1 MWLEWLQLILIA
13 IGLAMDAFAVA
24 ICNGI
29 RIKNIKL
36 WQGIVIALTFGV
48 FQGLMPTIG
57 YFLGETFM
65 SYIEDYDHWV
75 AFALLDGIG
84 LWMIFEGIKD
94 IIKKEEEKEIKFN
107 IWIILFQGVVTSIDA
122 FAVGIT
128 LTGYEIFIAWDALVI
143 FGITFVIGFIGVI
156 LGKQINK
163 LLKGKYSIANIIG
176 GSILVIL
183 GIYIVIEHT
192 LGLGL

>member
-1 MWLEWLQLILIA
+1 MWLEWLQLIFIA

-24 ICNGI
+24 VCNGI

-57 YFLGETFM
+57 YFLGDTFM

-107 IWIILFQGVVTSIDA
+107 IWTILFQGFVTSIDA

-128 LTGYEIFIAWDALVI
+128 LTTFDIFIAWDALII
-143 FGITFVIGFIGVI
+143 FGITFVIAFIGVI

-176 GSILVIL
+176 GLILVAL
-183 GIYIVIEHT
+183 GIYIVIEHS
-192 LGLGL
+192 LAG

>member
-1 MWLEWLQLILIA
+1 
-13 IGLAMDAFAVA
+13 
-24 ICNGI
+24 
-29 RIKNIKL
+29 
-36 WQGIVIALTFGV
+36 
-48 FQGLMPTIG
+48 
-57 YFLGETFM
+57 
-65 SYIEDYDHWV
+65 
-75 AFALLDGIG
+75 
-84 LWMIFEGIKD
+84 MIFEGIKD

-107 IWIILFQGVVTSIDA
+107 IWTILFQGVVTSIDA

-128 LTGYEIFIAWDALVI
+128 LTTFEIFIAWDALVI

-192 LGLGL
+192 LGL

>member
-1 MWLEWLQLILIA
+1 MWFSLVLIA

-57 YFLGETFM
+57 YFLGETFI

-107 IWIILFQGVVTSIDA
+107 IWTILFQGVVTSVDA

-128 LTGYEIFIAWDALVI
+128 LTTFDIFIAWDALII
-143 FGITFVIGFIGVI
+143 FGITFVIAFIGVI

-176 GSILVIL
+176 GLILVAL
-183 GIYIVIEHT
+183 GIYIVIEHS
-192 LGLGL
+192 LAG

>member
-1 MWLEWLQLILIA
+1 MWFSLVLIA

-36 WQGIVIALTFGV
+36 WQGIVIALTFGA

-65 SYIEDYDHWV
+65 AYIEDYDHWV

-107 IWIILFQGVVTSIDA
+107 IWAILFQGVVTSIDA

-128 LTGYEIFIAWDALVI
+128 LTTFDIFIAWDALVI
-143 FGITFVIGFIGVI
+143 FGITFVIAFIGVI

-176 GSILVIL
+176 GLILVAL
-183 GIYIVIEHT
+183 GIYIVIEHS
-192 LGLGL
+192 LAG

>member
-1 MWLEWLQLILIA
+1 MWIQLILIA
-13 IGLAMDAFAVA
+13 IGLAMDAFAVG

-57 YFLGETFM
+57 YFLGDTFM

-107 IWIILFQGVVTSIDA
+107 IWTVLFQGVVTSIDA

-128 LTGYEIFIAWDALVI
+128 LTTFDIFIAWDALII
-143 FGITFVIGFIGVI
+143 FGITFVIAFIGVI

-176 GSILVIL
+176 GLILVAL
-183 GIYIVIEHT
+183 GIYIVIEHS
-192 LGLGL
+192 LAG

>member
-1 MWLEWLQLILIA
+1 MWVQLILIA
-13 IGLAMDAFAVA
+13 VGLAMDAFAVA
-24 ICNGI
+24 VCNGI

-107 IWIILFQGVVTSIDA
+107 IWTILFQGVVTSIDA

-128 LTGYEIFIAWDALVI
+128 LTTFEIFIAWDALVI
-143 FGITFVIGFIGVI
+143 FGITFAIAFIGVI

-192 LGLGL
+192 LGL

>member
-1 MWLEWLQLILIA
+1 MWFQLILIA

-29 RIKNIKL
+29 RIKNIKF
-36 WQGIVIALTFGV
+36 WQGMVIALTFGI

-107 IWIILFQGVVTSIDA
+107 IWTILFQGVVTSIDA

-128 LTGYEIFIAWDALVI
+128 LTTFEIFIAWDALVI
-143 FGITFVIGFIGVI
+143 FGITFVIAFIGVI

-192 LGLGL
+192 LGL

>member
-1 MWLEWLQLILIA
+1 MWFSLVLIA

-107 IWIILFQGVVTSIDA
+107 IWTILFQGVVTSIDA

-128 LTGYEIFIAWDALVI
+128 LTTFDIFIAWDALVI
-143 FGITFVIGFIGVI
+143 FGITFVIAFIGVI

-176 GSILVIL
+176 GLILVAL
-183 GIYIVIEHT
+183 GIYIVIEHS
-192 LGLGL
+192 LAG

>member
-1 MWLEWLQLILIA
+1 MWLEWLQLIFIA

-24 ICNGI
+24 VCNGI

-57 YFLGETFM
+57 YFLGDTFM

-107 IWIILFQGVVTSIDA
+107 IWTILFQGIVTSIDA

-176 GSILVIL
+176 GLILVAL
-183 GIYIVIEHT
+183 GIYIVIEHS
-192 LGLGL
+192 LAG

>member
-1 MWLEWLQLILIA
+1 MWLEWLQLILVA

-36 WQGIVIALTFGV
+36 WQGIIIALTFGV

-107 IWIILFQGVVTSIDA
+107 IWTILFQGVATSIDA

-128 LTGYEIFIAWDALVI
+128 LPALKIFVAWDALVI

-192 LGLGL
+192 LGL

>member
-1 MWLEWLQLILIA
+1 MWFSLVLIA

-29 RIKNIKL
+29 RIKNIKM
-36 WQGIVIALTFGV
+36 WQGIAIALTFGV

-57 YFLGETFM
+57 YFLGETFIP
-65 SYIEDYDHWV
+65 YIEDYDHWV

-107 IWIILFQGVVTSIDA
+107 IWTILFQGVVTSIDA

-128 LTGYEIFIAWDALVI
+128 LTTFDIFIAWDALII
-143 FGITFVIGFIGVI
+143 FGITFVIAFIGVI

-176 GSILVIL
+176 GLILVAL
-183 GIYIVIEHT
+183 GIYIVIEHS
-192 LGLGL
+192 LAG

>member
-1 MWLEWLQLILIA
+1 MWLEWIKLILVA

-29 RIKNIKL
+29 RIKSIKL

-107 IWIILFQGVVTSIDA
+107 IWAILFQGIVTSIDA

-128 LTGYEIFIAWDALVI
+128 LTEYEIFIAWDALVI

>member
-1 MWLEWLQLILIA
+1 MWLEWLQLIFIA

-24 ICNGI
+24 VCNGI

-57 YFLGETFM
+57 YFLGDTFM

-107 IWIILFQGVVTSIDA
+107 IWTILFQGIVTSIDA

-192 LGLGL
+192 LGL

>member
-1 MWLEWLQLILIA
+1 MWLEWLQLIFIA

-24 ICNGI
+24 VCNGI

-57 YFLGETFM
+57 YFLGDTFM

-107 IWIILFQGVVTSIDA
+107 IWTILFQGIVTSIDA

-128 LTGYEIFIAWDALVI
+128 LTGYEILIAWDALVI

-176 GSILVIL
+176 GLILVAL
-183 GIYIVIEHT
+183 GIYIVIEHS
-192 LGLGL
+192 LAG

>member
-1 MWLEWLQLILIA
+1 MWFSLVLIA

-57 YFLGETFM
+57 YFLGETFI

-94 IIKKEEEKEIKFN
+94 IIKKEEEEKEIKFN
-107 IWIILFQGVVTSIDA
+107 IWTILFQGVVTSIDA

-128 LTGYEIFIAWDALVI
+128 LTTFDIFIAWDALVI
-143 FGITFVIGFIGVI
+143 FGITFVIAFIGVI

-176 GSILVIL
+176 GLILVAL
-183 GIYIVIEHT
+183 GIYIVIEHS
-192 LGLGL
+192 LAG

>member
-1 MWLEWLQLILIA
+1 MWLEWLQLILVA

-24 ICNGI
+24 VCNGI

-107 IWIILFQGVVTSIDA
+107 IWTILFQGVVTSIDA

-128 LTGYEIFIAWDALVI
+128 LTTFEIFIAWDALVI
-143 FGITFVIGFIGVI
+143 FGITFVIAFIGVI

-163 LLKGKYSIANIIG
+163 LLKGKYSIANIVG

-183 GIYIVIEHT
+183 GVYIVIEHT

>member
-1 MWLEWLQLILIA
+1 MWFEWIQLILVA

-24 ICNGI
+24 VCNGI
-29 RIKNIKL
+29 RTKNIKL

-65 SYIEDYDHWV
+65 SYIEDFDHWV

-107 IWIILFQGVVTSIDA
+107 IWTILFQGVVTSIDA

-128 LTGYEIFIAWDALVI
+128 LTEFDIFIAWDALVI
-143 FGITFVIGFIGVI
+143 FGITFVIAFIGVI

-163 LLKGKYSIANIIG
+163 LLKGKYSVANIIG
-176 GSILVIL
+176 GLILVAL
-183 GIYIVIEHT
+183 GIYIVIEHS
-192 LGLGL
+192 LAG

>member
-1 MWLEWLQLILIA
+1 MWLEWLQLIFIS

-24 ICNGI
+24 VCNGI

-57 YFLGETFM
+57 YFLGDTFM

-107 IWIILFQGVVTSIDA
+107 IWTILFQGIVTSIDA

-176 GSILVIL
+176 GLILVAL
-183 GIYIVIEHT
+183 GIYIVIEHS
-192 LGLGL
+192 LAG

>member
-1 MWLEWLQLILIA
+1 MWLEWLQLILVA

-36 WQGIVIALTFGV
+36 WQGIVIALTFGI

-107 IWIILFQGVVTSIDA
+107 IWTILFQGVVTSIDA

-192 LGLGL
+192 LGL

>member
-1 MWLEWLQLILIA
+1 MWLEWLQLILVA

-24 ICNGI
+24 VCNGI

-107 IWIILFQGVVTSIDA
+107 IWTILFQGVVTSIDA

-128 LTGYEIFIAWDALVI
+128 LTTFEI
-143 FGITFVIGFIGVI
+143 FGITFVIAFIGVI

-163 LLKGKYSIANIIG
+163 LLKGKYSIANIVG

-183 GIYIVIEHT
+183 GVYIVIEHT

>member
-1 MWLEWLQLILIA
+1 MWLEWLQLIFIA

-24 ICNGI
+24 VCNGI

-57 YFLGETFM
+57 YFLGDTFM

-107 IWIILFQGVVTSIDA
+107 IWTILFQGIVTSIDA

-128 LTGYEIFIAWDALVI
+128 LTGYEIFIAWDALII
-143 FGITFVIGFIGVI
+143 FGITFVIAFIGVI

-176 GSILVIL
+176 GLILVAL
-183 GIYIVIEHT
+183 GIYIVIEHS
-192 LGLGL
+192 LAG

>member
-1 MWLEWLQLILIA
+1 MWLEWLQLIFIA

-29 RIKNIKL
+29 RIKNIKM

-57 YFLGETFM
+57 YFLGETFI

-107 IWIILFQGVVTSIDA
+107 IWTILFQGVVTSIDA

-128 LTGYEIFIAWDALVI
+128 LTTFDIFIAWDALII
-143 FGITFVIGFIGVI
+143 FGITFVIAFIGVI

-176 GSILVIL
+176 GLILVAL
-183 GIYIVIEHT
+183 GIYIVIEHS
-192 LGLGL
+192 LAG

>member
-1 MWLEWLQLILIA
+1 
-13 IGLAMDAFAVA
+13 MDAFAVA

-57 YFLGETFM
+57 YFLGETFI

-107 IWIILFQGVVTSIDA
+107 IWTILFQGIVTSIDA

-128 LTGYEIFIAWDALVI
+128 LTGYEIFIAWDALII
-143 FGITFVIGFIGVI
+143 FGITFVIAFIGVI

-192 LGLGL
+192 LGL

>member
-1 MWLEWLQLILIA
+1 MLLEWLQLILVA

-24 ICNGI
+24 VCNGI
-29 RIKNIKL
+29 RTKNIKL
-36 WQGIVIALTFGV
+36 WQGIVIALTFGI

-107 IWIILFQGVVTSIDA
+107 IWTILFQGVVTSIDA

-128 LTGYEIFIAWDALVI
+128 LTTFEIFIAWDALVI

-192 LGLGL
+192 LGL